1 MAGCQSRG
9 RAVNRLLIEAV
20 TADNER
26 HVDRATH
33 IDICVS
39 HTYVTTML
47 TDELKKGSAEFL
59 VLSLLEAEP
68 RHGYELQK
76 LIESRS
82 KGVLT
87 FHVATL
93 YPLLYRMEDR
103 GWILGRWVE
112 KAGERRRR
120 FYRLTAAGRAA
131 LDAQRKTWREFVAAI
146 NQVSGVR
153 YV

>member
-1 MAGCQSRG
+1 
-9 RAVNRLLIEAV
+9 
-20 TADNER
+20 
-26 HVDRATH
+26 
-33 IDICVS
+33 
-39 HTYVTTML
+39 ML

-120 FYRLTAAGRAA
+120 FYRLTATGRAA

>member
-1 MAGCQSRG
+1 M
-9 RAVNRLLIEAV
+9 
-20 TADNER
+20 
-26 HVDRATH
+26 
-33 IDICVS
+33 
-39 HTYVTTML
+39 TTML

-59 VLSLLEAEP
+59 VLSLLDAEP

-93 YPLLYRMEDR
+93 YPLLYRVEER
-103 GWILGRWVE
+103 GWIVGRWVE

-120 FYRLTAAGRAA
+120 FYRLTSAGRAA
-131 LDAQRKTWREFVAAI
+131 LLAQRESWREFVAAI
-146 NQVSGVR
+146 NRVSGVR
-153 YV
+153 YA

>member
-1 MAGCQSRG
+1 
-9 RAVNRLLIEAV
+9 
-20 TADNER
+20 
-26 HVDRATH
+26 
-33 IDICVS
+33 
-39 HTYVTTML
+39 ML

-59 VLSLLEAEP
+59 ILSLLEAES
-68 RHGYELQK
+68 RHGYDLQK

-103 GWILGRWVE
+103 GWIGGRWVE

-120 FYRLTAAGRAA
+120 FYRLTAAGRAVLA
-131 LDAQRKTWREFVAAI
+131 AQRDSWREFVTAI
-146 NQVSGVR
+146 NRVSGVR